1 MSKCDRHPPRMQMHT
16 SLSRLQCRSQPL
28 TMSRYLSKSMD
39 LPLSEGSAEPRA
51 ASACAWALLCP
62 SSPEAT
68 APHATT
74 ARPPW
79 WSHAPTTERA
89 NRFCGLKKAA
99 GGGGRL
105 QSDQVNPDTPATV
118 NTKPRDRT
126 YMEQRPQGLGRVGEV
141 GVGSGGWERQDLHC
155 AKHPSN
161 RLIIVE
167 QFGCVHYP

>member
-1 MSKCDRHPPRMQMHT
+1 MPFPATDDVEVLVEIDGFATVGGFGGAARCVHLRVGAALPELTRSNSATRHNGETAMVV
-16 SLSRLQCRSQPL
+16 
-28 TMSRYLSKSMD
+28 
-39 LPLSEGSAEPRA
+39 PRA
-51 ASACAWALLCP
+51 N
-62 SSPEAT
+62 
-68 APHATT
+68 
-74 ARPPW
+74 
-79 WSHAPTTERA
+79 
-89 NRFCGLKKAA
+89 NRTSQSFLWPQKGCK
-99 GGGGRL
+99 GGERL